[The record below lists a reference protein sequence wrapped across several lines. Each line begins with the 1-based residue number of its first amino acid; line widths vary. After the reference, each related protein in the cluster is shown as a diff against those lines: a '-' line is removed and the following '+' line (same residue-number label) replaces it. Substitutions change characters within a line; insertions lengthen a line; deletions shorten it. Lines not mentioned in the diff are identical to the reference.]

1 MAWVPLP
8 HLSRG
13 PTSLGIP
20 TTLMDCEPSYSCQ
33 IRRLR
38 LAPSESSHGRK
49 RAKLSVLLPMS
60 AFGPK
65 RTSLVAPHMSA
76 FGPKRTSLVAPH
88 MSAFDPKRTSSHS
101 SSPFKLARQTLD
113 VRVTESFGIGRGDK
127 NYT

>member
-1 MAWVPLP
+1 MAWVPLL
-8 HLSRG
+8 HLRRG

-20 TTLMDCEPSYSCQ
+20 TTLTDCEPSYSCQ

-49 RAKLSVLLPMS
+49 RAKLSVLLP
-60 AFGPK
+60 
-65 RTSLVAPHMSA
+65 MSA

>member
-1 MAWVPLP
+1 MAWVPLL
-8 HLSRG
+8 HLRRG

-49 RAKLSVLLPMS
+49 RAKLSVLSPMS

-65 RTSLVAPHMSA
+65 RTSPVAPHMSA
-76 FGPKRTSLVAPH
+76 LTQSELTTNTDVDDGATVVLHRAFIYLYAPKANRRFQPVVENWIANRD
-88 MSAFDPKRTSSHS
+88 A
-101 SSPFKLARQTLD
+101 
-113 VRVTESFGIGRGDK
+113 
-127 NYT
+127 